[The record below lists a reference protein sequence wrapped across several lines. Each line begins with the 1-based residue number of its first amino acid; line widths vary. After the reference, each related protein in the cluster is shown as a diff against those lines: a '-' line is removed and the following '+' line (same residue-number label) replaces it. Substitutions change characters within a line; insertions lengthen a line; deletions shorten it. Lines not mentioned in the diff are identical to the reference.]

1 MPKQRAKAVDSTASN
16 PDAGAV
22 IPRIKLGEDGF
33 LGLKTS
39 NHRILEE
46 TQAAFRYP
54 AFIKTVNEM
63 RNNPTVGSA
72 MNVYRMM
79 ISRVKWDVE
88 APKGAD
94 EKTLARTEL
103 VRSDDER
110 YGRLVVAIH

>member
-1 MPKQRAKAVDSTASN
+1 
-16 PDAGAV
+16 
-22 IPRIKLGEDGF
+22 
-33 LGLKTS
+33 
-39 NHRILEE
+39 
-46 TQAAFRYP
+46 
-54 AFIKTVNEM
+54 M

-103 VRSDDER
+103 VRSMMNDMD
-110 YGRLVVAIH
+110 GSWSSIH